1 MPENSSFPD
10 FMADWDRLIK
20 VVRNRTDLPD
30 YSGLLEPIEKLLEEG
45 RGLEVAKAGAKSQLS
60 LAAKRTRSLIPEG
73 RAAASRLR
81 AALKAHFGGHSEA
94 LVEFG
99 VVPVR
104 KRRAPQPADPPPVA
118 VKVKPA
124 VPSVSE

>member
-1 MPENSSFPD
+1 M
-10 FMADWDRLIK
+10 
-20 VVRNRTDLPD
+20 
-30 YSGLLEPIEKLLEEG
+30 GG
-45 RGLEVAKAGAKSQLS
+45 RRCPRAPVPRGGPAPTFLCCRKSQLS
-60 LAAKRTRSLIPEG
+60 QASKRTRSLIPEG

-104 KRRAPQPADPPPVA
+104 KRRAPQPADPPPV
-118 VKVKPA
+118 KVA